1 VILVDTNVLLD
12 VATDDPVWA
21 KWSLARLD
29 QAAKHDMLAIDPVV
43 YAELSVG
50 YVRIEELD
58 AVLSLIDID
67 IDPLPR
73 EALFLAGKVFQRYRR
88 RGGGKTGVLPDFFIG
103 AHAAVAGM
111 ALLTRDPRRYR
122 SYFPG
127 LKLICP
133 DKE

>member
-1 VILVDTNVLLD
+1 MILVDTNVLLD

-21 KWSLARLD
+21 EWSLARLD
-29 QAAKHDMLAIDPVV
+29 QAAKRDKLAIDPVV

-88 RGGGKTGVLPDFFIG
+88 RGGGKTGVLPDFLIG

-122 SYFPG
+122 DYFPG